1 MQCVRAGVCV
11 AALLPGP
18 RALRRGKPYYG
29 ARCLLLRRRS
39 SASGSPRLVRGG
51 AHLVRAGVVVVRA
64 VLLTPGLSRVF
75 LGLRVHVVGAGVHVQ
90 LAERVTARMKCD
102 SRGRTLCC
110 ATTQNDGSAQPRRGG
125 DHLAVPTGVN
135 RQLLADP
142 VGWLRLGPPVVPA
155 GPPWPPLSAPAYGRC
170 GRRTGCCTAL
180 ARGRRASTT
189 TTRPR
194 TSPHTAPA
202 TSQVRTSWQ
211 RGARLR
217 SIRV

>member
-1 MQCVRAGVCV
+1 VRAGVCV

-18 RALRRGKPYYG
+18 RAQRRGKPYYG

-75 LGLRVHVVGAGVHVQ
+75 LGLRVHVVGAGVDVQ
-90 LAERVTARMKCD
+90 LAERCD
-102 SRGRTLCC
+102 RAHEVRLTRPDVVLRRY
-110 ATTQNDGSAQPRRGG
+110 TQNDGSAQPRRGG

-142 VGWLRLGPPVVPA
+142 VGLPAVGTTCGPKRAPC
-155 GPPWPPLSAPAYGRC
+155 PPLSAPSYGRC

-202 TSQVRTSWQ
+202 TSQVRRSWQ

-217 SIRV
+217 SIA